1 MSEGT
6 GAPDATTLASDA
18 AEAAQTINTL
28 SDYRTVRE
36 AMVKDSA
43 GAQFDGDMLP
53 FEAEPPHQE
62 GDPEVVDAA
71 PSSDDAIGEPPLEEA
86 QEQSADEQT
95 KEPKRKRKT
104 AKDRIDKVVWE
115 REEARKEAAF
125 LRQELDA
132 MKQGAPATPQPQE
145 ASQPTAAS
153 ATPPANAEPKEKEY
167 QEYGEFVAAKARW
180 AARQEVMEAMKIAE
194 HQQRDAQNKA
204 VYEDR
209 AAAFATK
216 MQEGVAS
223 DPEFLAKV
231 PSEILNLR
239 PAMSLQ
245 QGEEPTGAT
254 AIADV
259 LMDSEQPHILMEYL
273 SSHEDDFRRISAL
286 HPMLAMREIG
296 KLEVGLVAAPN
307 GPAPVP
313 VSSQAQPPIK
323 PVGSSS
329 AKPLVAHKSPEDINS
344 VAEWEAARKQ
354 LLYKR

>member
-1 MSEGT
+1 MSENT
-6 GAPDATTLASDA
+6 DTPEATTLASDA
-18 AEAAQTINTL
+18 AEAAQNISTL
-28 SDYRTVRE
+28 SDYKTVRD
-36 AMVKDSA
+36 AMMKDSSE
-43 GAQFDGDMLP
+43 AQFDGDMLP
-53 FEAEPPHQE
+53 FEAEPPHE
-62 GDPEVVDAA
+62 EAEPEAVNAA
-71 PSSDDAIGEPPLEEA
+71 PTDEPKEEVPSED
-86 QEQSADEQT
+86 QEEQSADAQS
-95 KEPKRKRKT
+95 KEPKKRRKT

-115 REEARKEAAF
+115 REEARKEAAL

-132 MKQGAPATPQPQE
+132 MKQGTPEAKPQQQPIAAPGP
-145 ASQPTAAS
+145 S
-153 ATPPANAEPKEKEY
+153 ADAEPKEKEY

-180 AARQEVMEAMKIAE
+180 AARQEVMEAMKIAQS
-194 HQQRDAQNKA
+194 QQQEAQNKA

-209 AAAFATK
+209 AAAFAAK

-223 DPEFLAKV
+223 DPEFMAKV

-259 LMDSEQPHILMEYL
+259 LMDSDQPHILMEYL

-344 VAEWEAARKQ
+344 VSEWRAARKQ

>member
-1 MSEGT
+1 MSENT
-6 GAPDATTLASDA
+6 NTPEATTLADDA
-18 AEAAQTINTL
+18 AEAAQTISTL
-28 SDYRTVRE
+28 SDYKTVRD
-36 AMVKDSA
+36 AMMKDSA
-43 GAQFDGDMLP
+43 DAQFGGDMLP
-53 FEAEPPHQE
+53 FEAEPPHE
-62 GDPEVVDAA
+62 EAEAEAVNAA
-71 PSSDDAIGEPPLEEA
+71 PTDEPTEEA
-86 QEQSADEQT
+86 PAEGQEEQSANAQS
-95 KEPKRKRKT
+95 KEPKKRRKT

-115 REEARKEAAF
+115 REEARKEAAL

-132 MKQGAPATPQPQE
+132 MKQGTPEAQPPQQPAQQPVGAPAP
-145 ASQPTAAS
+145 S
-153 ATPPANAEPKEKEY
+153 ADAEPKEKEY

-180 AARQEVMEAMKIAE
+180 AARQEVMEAMKIAQS
-194 HQQRDAQNKA
+194 QQREAQNQA

-209 AAAFATK
+209 AAAFAAK

-223 DPEFLAKV
+223 DPEFMAKV

-259 LMDSEQPHILMEYL
+259 LMDSDQPHILMEYL

-296 KLEVGLVAAPN
+296 KLEVGLVAAPS
-307 GPAPVP
+307 GSAPAP

-344 VAEWEAARKQ
+344 VSEWRAARKQ

>member
-1 MSEGT
+1 MSENT
-6 GAPDATTLASDA
+6 DTPETTTLAQDA
-18 AEAAQTINTL
+18 AEAAKNISTL
-28 SDYRTVRE
+28 SDYQTVRD
-36 AMVKDSA
+36 AMMKDSA
-43 GAQFDGDMLP
+43 DSQFDGDMLP

-62 GDPEVVDAA
+62 DKAEPVEAA
-71 PSSDDAIGEPPLEEA
+71 SSDEVKEDPAPEA
-86 QEQSADEQT
+86 SEEQSADAQE
-95 KEPKRKRKT
+95 KEPKKRRKT

-115 REEARKEAAF
+115 REEARKEAAL

-132 MKQGAPATPQPQE
+132 MKQVTPNAPPQPE
-145 ASQPTAAS
+145 ATQQ
-153 ATPPANAEPKEKEY
+153 ATEPPAPSADGEPREKDF

-180 AARQEVMEAMKIAE
+180 AARQEVMEAMKLAQP
-194 HQQRDAQNKA
+194 HQREAQNQA
-204 VYEDR
+204 LYEDR

-223 DPEFLAKV
+223 DPEFLAKI
-231 PSEILNLR
+231 PSDILNLR

-259 LMDSEQPHILMEYL
+259 LMDSDQPHILMEYL

-307 GPAPVP
+307 GSAPAP

-344 VAEWEAARKQ
+344 VSEWRAARTQ
-354 LLYKR
+354 LRYKR

>member
-6 GAPDATTLASDA
+6 ETPEATTLADDA
-18 AEAAQTINTL
+18 AEAAQNISTL
-28 SDYRTVRE
+28 SDYKTVRE
-36 AMVKDSA
+36 AMMKDSA
-43 GAQFDGDMLP
+43 ASQFDGEMLP
-53 FEAEPPHQE
+53 FEAEPPHEE
-62 GDPEVVDAA
+62 GESEAVEAA
-71 PSSDDAIGEPPLEEA
+71 PSEEAKEEPPVQEKE
-86 QEQSADEQT
+86 EQSADAQS
-95 KEPKRKRKT
+95 KEPKKRRKT

-125 LRQELDA
+125 LREELDA
-132 MKQGAPATPQPQE
+132 MRQG
-145 ASQPTAAS
+145 
-153 ATPPANAEPKEKEY
+153 TPPAPPREEVAPSSDGSPVPSADEEPKEKEY

-180 AARQEVMEAMKIAE
+180 AARQEVMEALKIAQT
-194 HQQRDAQNKA
+194 HQREAQNQSA
-204 VYEDR
+204 YEDR
-209 AAAFATK
+209 AAAFAHK
-216 MQEGVAS
+216 MQEGSAS
-223 DPEFLAKV
+223 DPEFLAKI

-259 LMDSEQPHILMEYL
+259 LMDSDQPHILMEYL

-307 GPAPVP
+307 GSAPAP

-344 VAEWEAARKQ
+344 VAEWRAARKQ

>member
-1 MSEGT
+1 MSDNTE
-6 GAPDATTLASDA
+6 AASSTTLAQDA
-18 AEAAQTINTL
+18 AEAAQNISTL
-28 SDYRTVRE
+28 SDYKTVRD
-36 AMVKDSA
+36 AMMKDSSN
-43 GAQFDGDMLP
+43 AQFDGDMLP
-53 FEAEPPHQE
+53 FEAEPPHE
-62 GDPEVVDAA
+62 EAA
-71 PSSDDAIGEPPLEEA
+71 PEPVEAASSDEGKEDPAPQESE
-86 QEQSADEQT
+86 EQSADAQA
-95 KEPKRKRKT
+95 KEPKKRRKT

-115 REEARKEAAF
+115 REEARKEAAL
-125 LRQELDA
+125 LREELDA
-132 MKQGAPATPQPQE
+132 MKQRPPAEAPTPQ
-145 ASQPTAAS
+145 AAS
-153 ATPPANAEPKEKEY
+153 TPREQGGPPADAEPLEKDFKEY
-167 QEYGEFVAAKARW
+167 GAFVAAKARW
-180 AARQEVMEAMKIAE
+180 AARQEVMSAMTHA
-194 HQQRDAQNKA
+194 QQQHDQSRAQA
-204 VYEDR
+204 AYEDR
-209 AAAFATK
+209 AVSFSQR

-223 DPEFLAKV
+223 DPEFLAKI
-231 PSEILNLR
+231 PSDILNLR

-259 LMDSEQPHILMEYL
+259 LMDSDQPHILMEYL

-307 GPAPVP
+307 GSAPAP

-344 VAEWEAARKQ
+344 VSEWRAARKQ